1 MANGGEKYITIGNYT
16 PYGQELKDSVISN
29 YTQAYYFVD
38 SVGVYPVTNWQTW
51 NAGPDKTIN
60 FGDSVQIGNP
70 CSDYS
75 IFNWITS
82 TNGITNL
89 NDSTMPLV
97 WSKPGTTTT
106 YYVTK
111 NQGSTVF
118 KDTVT
123 VFVNPTSI
131 DEIMN
136 TGIVSVFP
144 NPSNEGINIKYNL
157 TKDSF
162 FEIKDINGKS
172 ISRYILYSS
181 RNKLEIANPQ
191 LENGVY
197 FYHITDGNTLSKS
210 GKVIIMK

>member
-1 MANGGEKYITIGNYT
+1 
-16 PYGQELKDSVISN
+16 
-29 YTQAYYFVD
+29 
-38 SVGVYPVTNWQTW
+38 
-51 NAGPDKTIN
+51 
-60 FGDSVQIGNP
+60 
-70 CSDYS
+70 
-75 IFNWITS
+75 
-82 TNGITNL
+82 
-89 NDSTMPLV
+89 MPLV